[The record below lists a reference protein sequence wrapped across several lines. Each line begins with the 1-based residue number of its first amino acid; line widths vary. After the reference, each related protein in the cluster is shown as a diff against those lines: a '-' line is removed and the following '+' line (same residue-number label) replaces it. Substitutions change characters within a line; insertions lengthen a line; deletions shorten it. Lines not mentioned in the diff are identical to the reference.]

1 MPDRWR
7 PIIYFPNLKAV
18 AINTSND
25 NSRFTSLDGTEK
37 KGKGKNES
45 MDLDARARMTLAAT
59 YTADLDE
66 SKKTHAMN
74 NENMT
79 SEQMKDY
86 LADVLEE
93 FKDIKNKHN
102 KAEQKE

>member
-1 MPDRWR
+1 MDRIEKR
-7 PIIYFPNLKAV
+7 P
-18 AINTSND
+18 
-25 NSRFTSLDGTEK
+25 K
-37 KGKGKNES
+37 KKNES
-45 MDLDARARMTLAAT
+45 MELDERARMTLAAI

-66 SKKTHAMN
+66 SEKTHSMN
-74 NENMT
+74 DENMT

-93 FKDIKNKHN
+93 IKDIKNKPN

>member
-1 MPDRWR
+1 MADRWR

-25 NSRFTSLDGTEK
+25 NNRFTSLDGTEK

-45 MDLDARARMTLAAT
+45 MDLDARARMTFAAT
-59 YTADLDE
+59 ADIDE
-66 SKKTHAMN
+66 SESTRAMN
-74 NENMT
+74 DENMT
-79 SEQMKDY
+79 SEQMKGY

-93 FKDIKNKHN
+93 IKGTKNKPN
-102 KAEQKE
+102 KTEQKE